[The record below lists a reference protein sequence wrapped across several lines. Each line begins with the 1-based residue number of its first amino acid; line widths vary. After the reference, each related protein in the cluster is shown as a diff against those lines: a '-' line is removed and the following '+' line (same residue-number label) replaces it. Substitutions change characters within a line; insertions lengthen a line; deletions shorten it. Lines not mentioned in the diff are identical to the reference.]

1 MLNHLLTL
9 DLRDARLDSSKVVK
23 VLLSI
28 LCSSPSLE
36 ELIISV
42 SLGSL
47 LLFNFLAEIFIS
59 NFFNVRSLTFV

>member
-9 DLRDARLDSSKVVK
+9 DLRDARLDSPKVVK

-42 SLGSL
+42 SFRLSSP
-47 LLFNFLAEIFIS
+47 F
-59 NFFNVRSLTFV
+59 